1 LRRFGLRL
9 DVFAYAELPPELELI
24 PAVVMGR
31 PAAGVALT

>member
-1 LRRFGLRL
+1 LRL